1 MSTVAVRTSD
11 AIAPTFPRGQ
21 ARSSPQHLLLTL
33 FGDYWIGRV
42 EALPSAALVAL
53 LGEFG
58 VSQVSARAALARL
71 ARRGLLELSRTGRH
85 TSYSLSERAATV
97 LDEGIRHILTFGAKD
112 PTWSGRWTLAAFS
125 VPEEHRD
132 LRHAL
137 RTRLGWLGFAPLYDG
152 LWVSPH
158 DRVGDAGRVLD
169 ELGITTATLFQ
180 ASLCGDSPGGGD
192 PVRAWDLETLRD
204 QYGHLCAE
212 YGPVAR
218 RLRAGG
224 IGPAEALTIRT
235 AFMDAWR
242 TMPTIDPDLPVDLLP
257 PGWPRSPARA
267 LFIELYDGLAGLSEQ
282 RVVQVVGR
290 FDTDLARLVRSHTS
304 VAARPA
310 PRPRPH

>member
-1 MSTVAVRTSD
+1 VSAVAL
-11 AIAPTFPRGQ
+11 IAPTFPRGQ
-21 ARSSPQHLLLTL
+21 TRSSPQHLLLTL

-71 ARRGLLELSRTGRH
+71 ARRGLLELSRAGRH
-85 TSYSLSERAATV
+85 TSYSLSDRAATV
-97 LDEGIRHILTFGAKD
+97 LDEGIRHILTFGAVD

-158 DRVGDAGRVLD
+158 YRAGDAGRVLD
-169 ELGITTATLFQ
+169 ELGISTATLFQ
-180 ASLCGDSPGGGD
+180 ARISGDSPTGGD
-192 PVRAWDLETLRD
+192 PIQAWDLETLRE
-204 QYGHLCAE
+204 QYGQLCDE
-212 YGPVAR
+212 YAPVAA
-218 RLRAGG
+218 RLRAGA

-242 TMPTIDPDLPVDLLP
+242 TMPTIDPDLPADLLP

-304 VAARPA
+304 VAVRPA
-310 PRPRPH
+310 PRPRHP